1 MEYLLVMT
9 LSGST
14 MTGIYLLLRYLLR
27 HKVCARFYDLLARAA
42 ILYYLVPLPY
52 LKKCYVAALRH
63 FWPEKPLAIAR
74 VPLTWRNHI
83 VHAEGNLHINIYAG
97 IQTAVA
103 VIWIAGICF
112 LMAVQIREYVGMA
125 RLAAGYA
132 DQTMTP
138 EQKEFLDGLKGQ
150 YGIRRRVF
158 LYQASARDRT
168 MTFGF
173 FSPVI
178 VCNREMPG
186 REAELLVRHELV
198 HIRRMD
204 ALWKMFMQ
212 LAVMIHWWNPLVWKL
227 RSSFE
232 QVCECSCDETVMQEK
247 PKEEVKEYLRL
258 MIEEAREKK
267 TGKVSPRWKS
277 GFGEN
282 AQKIKERMDN
292 LMRRKKWNRVAVVT
306 LVTALVFANSMT
318 VFAYRDSFER
328 ELPKDTP
335 QEEIEITMQ
344 NDTFMFVPEETGKN
358 AMQELD
364 QSETQEI
371 LQEILYDRQFKDEAG
386 NIYPIS
392 EDNDQIEPH
401 CDHTFVNGTGAD
413 HTKFSDG
420 SCLIREYYAQRCSK
434 CGYVIQGAEISRKT
448 YVKCP
453 H

>member
-1 MEYLLVMT
+1 
-9 LSGST
+9 
-14 MTGIYLLLRYLLR
+14 
-27 HKVCARFYDLLARAA
+27 
-42 ILYYLVPLPY
+42 
-52 LKKCYVAALRH
+52 
-63 FWPEKPLAIAR
+63 
-74 VPLTWRNHI
+74 
-83 VHAEGNLHINIYAG
+83 
-97 IQTAVA
+97 
-103 VIWIAGICF
+103 
-112 LMAVQIREYVGMA
+112 
-125 RLAAGYA
+125 
-132 DQTMTP
+132 
-138 EQKEFLDGLKGQ
+138 
-150 YGIRRRVF
+150 
-158 LYQASARDRT
+158 
-168 MTFGF
+168 
-173 FSPVI
+173 
-178 VCNREMPG
+178 
-186 REAELLVRHELV
+186 
-198 HIRRMD
+198 MD

-267 TGKVSPRWKS
+267 TGKFSPRWKS

-344 NDTFMFVPEETGKN
+344 NDTFMFVPKETGKN

>member
-125 RLAAGYA
+125 A

-186 REAELLVRHELV
+186 REAELLVKHELV

-227 RSSFE
+227 RGSFE

-267 TGKVSPRWKS
+267 TGKFSPRWKS
-277 GFGEN
+277 GFGDN

-318 VFAYRDSFER
+318 VFAYRDSFHE
-328 ELPKDTP
+328 EVADDAS
-335 QEEIEITMQ
+335 QEEIEKTAQ
-344 NDTFMFVPEETGKN
+344 SDTFLFVPEETN
-358 AMQELD
+358 EEVIQEFK
-364 QSETQEI
+364 QSEMPERV
-371 LQEILYDRQFKDEAG
+371 QEILYDSQFVDEAG
-386 NIYPIS
+386 NIYPIM
-392 EDNDQIEPH
+392 EDDGIEPH
-401 CDHTFVNGTGAD
+401 CNHTFVSGTGYD
-413 HTKFSDG
+413 HIKYSDG
-420 SCLIREYYAQRCSK
+420 SCEMREFYAQRCSK
-434 CGYVIQGAEISRKT
+434 CGYVIRGDLISTLK

>member
-1 MEYLLVMT
+1 MEYLLAMT

-14 MTGIYLLLRYLLR
+14 MTGIYLLLRYLLK

-63 FWPEKPLAIAR
+63 LWPERPLAIAR

-178 VCNREMPG
+178 VCNREIPG

-267 TGKVSPRWKS
+267 TGKFSPRWKS
-277 GFGEN
+277 GFGDN

-318 VFAYRDSFER
+318 VFAYRDSFHDEVA
-328 ELPKDTP
+328 EDSS
-335 QEEIEITMQ
+335 QEEIEKTTQ
-344 NDTFMFVPEETGKN
+344 SDMFLFAPEGIDEEV
-358 AMQELD
+358 MQEFRQD
-364 QSETQEI
+364 ETLGDI
-371 LQEILYDRQFKDEAG
+371 QEILYDGQFIDEMG
-386 NIYPIS
+386 NVFPIM
-392 EDNDQIEPH
+392 EDDGIEPH
-401 CDHTFVNGTGAD
+401 CDHTFVSGTGFD
-413 HTKFSDG
+413 HIKNSNG
-420 SCLIREYYAQRCSK
+420 GCEVREFHAQRCSK
-434 CGYVIQGAEISRKT
+434 CGYVKRGDWISTTT
-448 YVKCP
+448 YAVCP

>member
-1 MEYLLVMT
+1 MEYLLAMT

-14 MTGIYLLLRYLLR
+14 MTGIYLLLRYLLK

-63 FWPEKPLAIAR
+63 LWPERPLAIAR

-267 TGKVSPRWKS
+267 TGKFSPRWKS
-277 GFGEN
+277 GFGDN

-318 VFAYRDSFER
+318 VFAYRDSFHDEVA
-328 ELPKDTP
+328 EDSS
-335 QEEIEITMQ
+335 QEEIEKTTQ
-344 NDTFMFVPEETGKN
+344 SDMFLFAPEGIDEEV
-358 AMQELD
+358 MQEFRQD
-364 QSETQEI
+364 ETLGDI
-371 LQEILYDRQFKDEAG
+371 QEILYDGQFIDEMG
-386 NIYPIS
+386 NVFPIM
-392 EDNDQIEPH
+392 EDDGIEPH
-401 CDHTFVNGTGAD
+401 CDHTFVSGTGFD
-413 HTKFSDG
+413 HIKNSNG
-420 SCLIREYYAQRCSK
+420 GCEVREFHAQRCSK
-434 CGYVIQGAEISRKT
+434 CGYVKRGDLISTTT
-448 YVKCP
+448 YVVCP

>member
-1 MEYLLVMT
+1 MEYLLAMT

-63 FWPEKPLAIAR
+63 LWPERPLAIAR

-178 VCNREMPG
+178 VCNREIPG

-267 TGKVSPRWKS
+267 TGKFSPRWKS
-277 GFGEN
+277 GFGDN

-318 VFAYRDSFER
+318 VFAYRDSFHDEVA
-328 ELPKDTP
+328 EDSS
-335 QEEIEITMQ
+335 QEEIEKTTQ
-344 NDTFMFVPEETGKN
+344 SDMFLFAPEGIDEEV
-358 AMQELD
+358 MQEFRQD
-364 QSETQEI
+364 ETLGDI
-371 LQEILYDRQFKDEAG
+371 QEILYDGQFIDEMG
-386 NIYPIS
+386 NVFPIM
-392 EDNDQIEPH
+392 EDDGIEPH
-401 CDHTFVNGTGAD
+401 CDHTFVSGTGFD
-413 HTKFSDG
+413 HIKNSNG
-420 SCLIREYYAQRCSK
+420 GCEVREFHAQRCSK
-434 CGYVIQGAEISRKT
+434 CGYVKRGDWISTTT
-448 YVKCP
+448 YAVCP

>member
-14 MTGIYLLLRYLLR
+14 MTGIYLLLRYLLK

-63 FWPEKPLAIAR
+63 LWPERPLAIAR

-178 VCNREMPG
+178 VCNREIPG

-267 TGKVSPRWKS
+267 TGKFSPRWKS
-277 GFGEN
+277 GFGDN

-318 VFAYRDSFER
+318 VFAYRDSFHDEVA
-328 ELPKDTP
+328 EDSS
-335 QEEIEITMQ
+335 QEEIEKTTQ
-344 NDTFMFVPEETGKN
+344 SDMFLFAPEGIDEEV
-358 AMQELD
+358 MQEFRQD
-364 QSETQEI
+364 ETLGDI
-371 LQEILYDRQFKDEAG
+371 QEILYDGQFIDEMG
-386 NIYPIS
+386 NVFPIM
-392 EDNDQIEPH
+392 EDDGIEPH
-401 CDHTFVNGTGAD
+401 CDHTFVSGTGFD
-413 HTKFSDG
+413 HIKNSNG
-420 SCLIREYYAQRCSK
+420 GCEVREFHAQRCSK
-434 CGYVIQGAEISRKT
+434 CGYVKRGDWISTTT
-448 YVKCP
+448 YAVCP

>member
-1 MEYLLVMT
+1 MEYLLAMT

-14 MTGIYLLLRYLLR
+14 MTGIYLLLRYLLK

-63 FWPEKPLAIAR
+63 LWPERPLAIAR

-178 VCNREMPG
+178 VCNREIPG

-267 TGKVSPRWKS
+267 TGKFSPRWKS
-277 GFGEN
+277 GFGDN

-318 VFAYRDSFER
+318 VFAYRDSFHDEVA
-328 ELPKDTP
+328 EDSS
-335 QEEIEITMQ
+335 QEEIEKTTQ
-344 NDTFMFVPEETGKN
+344 SDMFLFAPEGIDEEV
-358 AMQELD
+358 MQEFRQD
-364 QSETQEI
+364 ETLGDI
-371 LQEILYDRQFKDEAG
+371 QEILYDGQFIDEMG
-386 NIYPIS
+386 NVFPIM
-392 EDNDQIEPH
+392 EDDGIEPH
-401 CDHTFVNGTGAD
+401 CDHTFVSGTGFD
-413 HTKFSDG
+413 HIKNSNG
-420 SCLIREYYAQRCSK
+420 GCEVREFHAQRCSK
-434 CGYVIQGAEISRKT
+434 CGYVKRGDLISTTT
-448 YVKCP
+448 YVVCP